1 MKNSEFLLL
10 LGLDAVFNVLP
21 FSLLGAI
28 SISKG
33 DVSGWAVVAVGVAS
47 LLLTAAWLKYD
58 NNND

>member
-1 MKNSEFLLL
+1 MKNSEILLL

-21 FSLLGAI
+21 FALLGAI
-28 SISKG
+28 SISNG